1 MDQMSTDHVVYVYKR
16 TQSWLLRRGRHR
28 AFSFL
33 FFKLKLYFSSVIS
46 IFWEDMRVLTRIQQ
60 QTHKQTICLTFK
72 QVRNQVN
79 IYRRIAGQLFL
90 ELHSFVKYF
99 I

>member
-1 MDQMSTDHVVYVYKR
+1 MLCMCTRELS
-16 TQSWLLRRGRHR
+16 RGFYGE
-28 AFSFL
+28 AVIVLSVFF

-79 IYRRIAGQLFL
+79 IYRRIAWQLFL

>member
-1 MDQMSTDHVVYVYKR
+1 MLCTCTRELS
-16 TQSWLLRRGRHR
+16 RGFYGE
-28 AFSFL
+28 AVIVLSVFF

-46 IFWEDMRVLTRIQQ
+46 IFWEDIRVLTRIQQ
-60 QTHKQTICLTFK
+60 HTHKQTICLTFK